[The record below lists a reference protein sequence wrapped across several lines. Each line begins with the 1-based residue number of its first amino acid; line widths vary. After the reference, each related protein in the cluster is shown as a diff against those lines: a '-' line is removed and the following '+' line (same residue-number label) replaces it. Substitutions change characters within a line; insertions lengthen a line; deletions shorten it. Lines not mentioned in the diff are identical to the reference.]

1 MHLGFQLIGMS
12 HVGFFFPNFMQ
23 FSISLQSLFFILILL
38 NESSLMVFF
47 CTSFSFIS
55 EIADSS
61 FYCFTE
67 AECDCR
73 ELTAFL
79 WLIHIKYKSL
89 QRIC

>member
-1 MHLGFQLIGMS
+1 MLDY
-12 HVGFFFPNFMQ
+12 FFPILRNGAHQNSVFLLKV
-23 FSISLQSLFFILILL
+23 SSLKIILIIL
-38 NESSLMVFF
+38 NESSPMVFF

-61 FYCFTE
+61 FYCFTA

-79 WLIHIKYKSL
+79 WLIHIKCKTL
-89 QRIC
+89 QGIC